1 MKQSWDRN
9 VILWL
14 KRIRAHKD
22 CPKTNK
28 VFGIPQIPLQKFK
41 YILIDLFWYSK
52 KHKHGRIRSF
62 SIQSKKRKVSASAE
76 HLINLVNMWSIMSNC
91 TETTFKDVAM
101 PRVPGSVQFGKDW
114 VELNFLRW
122 QGSLR
127 QLASWSRSPARTR
140 GPRGREYTGRHHQPP
155 QTLKTALVLKDGAW
169 LMLSPA
175 QGDLGKH
182 RASFCRVR
190 PAHLWLLGK
199 VGRL

>member
-1 MKQSWDRN
+1 MGPKISTILILRIFWCQVFPRPIPSIIFSDLKKMKQSWDWN

-14 KRIRAHKD
+14 QRIRAHKD

-41 YILIDLFWYSK
+41 YILIDLFWYSQ

-91 TETTFKDVAM
+91 TETTFKDVSM

-114 VELNFLRW
+114 VELW
-122 QGSLR
+122 R
-127 QLASWSRSPARTR
+127 QILLSGKESSVNWHRDPVHQR
-140 GPRGREYTGRHHQPP
+140 GPGAQEEEN
-155 QTLKTALVLKDGAW
+155 TLDDIINLRKPWKQRW
-169 LMLSPA
+169 
-175 QGDLGKH
+175 
-182 RASFCRVR
+182 F
-190 PAHLWLLGK
+190 
-199 VGRL
+199 